1 MPVAVI
7 SFRIVGNIYS
17 PYATG
22 DCPGRRGRRR
32 KSENLPE
39 SDNLYCFRGSRT
51 MNEEHKQ
58 LLFLLTMTDTN
69 QGGRVNA
76 RCLMGVVF
84 IQQNI
89 DMKKFLWVIGG
100 VLMLWGI
107 PLSGQQSV
115 APEIPESAVRMT
127 KVSGQV
133 VDENTGDGI
142 PLATISVTGL
152 GWGTVCDMKGYFK
165 VEVPVNQPA
174 ELTVRS
180 VGYETKT
187 LVLESDVTGNLVVR
201 LKKSLLNLDEVTV
214 TGTRTEKTVAETP
227 VMTRIVPSE
236 VLQRNDFESMIDVL
250 EYNIPGLRFNTDPRG
265 NNIQVQGLENSYI
278 LILVDGERL
287 STTPGGPIDFD
298 RLTTANIKKI
308 EVLKGAASALY
319 GSSAMGMVINIITDI
334 PKRPLEGWAKVRYGK
349 YNDLQLD
356 AGVGMKYKGFYAQ
369 TLFNRTSSDG
379 YDLTPET
386 PESFTENPSHHMT
399 IEEKLGW
406 NNQYSRITVKGSL
419 YWGEVENPWEST
431 APTHY
436 RSLTKTLQVNAEH
449 AFNDR
454 YKLYGT
460 YAGDFYTRKTV
471 YDFLYLPDST
481 NAWSHEQTV
490 RLVDEFKPWDN
501 LVIVKG
507 FEWNGTKNYNKM
519 QYGKEKTIR
528 DMDDANLF
536 AQADWMITDRL
547 EVIGGFRYTHNSEF
561 GSAFT
566 PKINLMYSPGNF
578 KIRAGYSRGFK
589 TPGLTELYSDF
600 NMGSVSHNIGNPDL
614 KAEHSD
620 YFSVSGEYTWQ
631 GRLMLTAELY
641 QNTVD
646 NKINSYNVDIEDPK
660 PGELGTELRYENV
673 KGVRIRG
680 AEATATYYPVSALL
694 LRTSYAFCDALNKET
709 GLQLSGNS
717 KHAMNW
723 SASLHGKLLKHEGAV
738 TLSGRWDSKRISKS
752 RRTETDDSGQEVEVI
767 TTRTKPGYTMW
778 KLTAQYTPWT
788 WKYMRLSVTGGVDN
802 LFDFVDTS
810 IIYDPGRRF
819 FGSLILR
826 F

>member
-1 MPVAVI
+1 
-7 SFRIVGNIYS
+7 
-17 PYATG
+17 
-22 DCPGRRGRRR
+22 
-32 KSENLPE
+32 
-39 SDNLYCFRGSRT
+39 
-51 MNEEHKQ
+51 
-58 LLFLLTMTDTN
+58 
-69 QGGRVNA
+69 
-76 RCLMGVVF
+76 MGVVF

-631 GRLMLTAELY
+631 GRLMLTAEVY

-646 NKINSYNVDIEDPK
+646 NKINSYNVDIEDPE

-694 LRTSYAFCDALNKET
+694 LRASYAFCDALNKET

-723 SASLHGKLLKHEGAV
+723 TASLHGKLLKHEGAV

-752 RRTETDDSGQEVEVI
+752 RRTETDDFGQDVEVI

-810 IIYDPGRRF
+810 ITYDPGRRF

>member
-1 MPVAVI
+1 
-7 SFRIVGNIYS
+7 
-17 PYATG
+17 
-22 DCPGRRGRRR
+22 
-32 KSENLPE
+32 
-39 SDNLYCFRGSRT
+39 
-51 MNEEHKQ
+51 
-58 LLFLLTMTDTN
+58 
-69 QGGRVNA
+69 
-76 RCLMGVVF
+76 MGVVF

-406 NNQYSRITVKGSL
+406 NNQYSRIMVKGSL

>member
-1 MPVAVI
+1 
-7 SFRIVGNIYS
+7 
-17 PYATG
+17 
-22 DCPGRRGRRR
+22 
-32 KSENLPE
+32 
-39 SDNLYCFRGSRT
+39 
-51 MNEEHKQ
+51 
-58 LLFLLTMTDTN
+58 
-69 QGGRVNA
+69 
-76 RCLMGVVF
+76 MGVVF

-673 KGVRIRG
+673 KGARIRG

>member
-1 MPVAVI
+1 
-7 SFRIVGNIYS
+7 
-17 PYATG
+17 
-22 DCPGRRGRRR
+22 
-32 KSENLPE
+32 
-39 SDNLYCFRGSRT
+39 
-51 MNEEHKQ
+51 
-58 LLFLLTMTDTN
+58 
-69 QGGRVNA
+69 
-76 RCLMGVVF
+76 MGVVF

-660 PGELGTELRYENV
+660 PGELGTVLRYENV

>member
-1 MPVAVI
+1 
-7 SFRIVGNIYS
+7 
-17 PYATG
+17 
-22 DCPGRRGRRR
+22 
-32 KSENLPE
+32 
-39 SDNLYCFRGSRT
+39 
-51 MNEEHKQ
+51 
-58 LLFLLTMTDTN
+58 
-69 QGGRVNA
+69 
-76 RCLMGVVF
+76 MGVVF

-589 TPGLTELYSDF
+589 TPCLTELYSDF

>member
-1 MPVAVI
+1 
-7 SFRIVGNIYS
+7 
-17 PYATG
+17 
-22 DCPGRRGRRR
+22 
-32 KSENLPE
+32 
-39 SDNLYCFRGSRT
+39 
-51 MNEEHKQ
+51 
-58 LLFLLTMTDTN
+58 
-69 QGGRVNA
+69 
-76 RCLMGVVF
+76 MGVVF

-349 YNDLQLD
+349 YNDLKLD

-717 KHAMNW
+717 KHATNW

>member
-1 MPVAVI
+1 
-7 SFRIVGNIYS
+7 
-17 PYATG
+17 
-22 DCPGRRGRRR
+22 
-32 KSENLPE
+32 
-39 SDNLYCFRGSRT
+39 
-51 MNEEHKQ
+51 
-58 LLFLLTMTDTN
+58 
-69 QGGRVNA
+69 
-76 RCLMGVVF
+76 
-84 IQQNI
+84 
-89 DMKKFLWVIGG
+89 MKKFLWGIGC

-107 PLSGQQSV
+107 PLFGQQSV
-115 APEIPESAVRMT
+115 APEIPESAVRTT

-133 VDENTGDGI
+133 VDENTGAGI

-723 SASLHGKLLKHEGAV
+723 SASLHGKLLKHEEAV

>member
-1 MPVAVI
+1 
-7 SFRIVGNIYS
+7 
-17 PYATG
+17 
-22 DCPGRRGRRR
+22 
-32 KSENLPE
+32 
-39 SDNLYCFRGSRT
+39 
-51 MNEEHKQ
+51 
-58 LLFLLTMTDTN
+58 
-69 QGGRVNA
+69 
-76 RCLMGVVF
+76 
-84 IQQNI
+84 
-89 DMKKFLWVIGG
+89 MKKFLWVIGC

-227 VMTRIVPSE
+227 VMARIVPSE

>member
-1 MPVAVI
+1 
-7 SFRIVGNIYS
+7 
-17 PYATG
+17 
-22 DCPGRRGRRR
+22 
-32 KSENLPE
+32 
-39 SDNLYCFRGSRT
+39 
-51 MNEEHKQ
+51 
-58 LLFLLTMTDTN
+58 
-69 QGGRVNA
+69 
-76 RCLMGVVF
+76 MGVVF

-810 IIYDPGRRF
+810 IIYDL
-819 FGSLILR
+819 SLIHI
-826 F
+826 

>member
-1 MPVAVI
+1 
-7 SFRIVGNIYS
+7 
-17 PYATG
+17 
-22 DCPGRRGRRR
+22 
-32 KSENLPE
+32 
-39 SDNLYCFRGSRT
+39 
-51 MNEEHKQ
+51 
-58 LLFLLTMTDTN
+58 
-69 QGGRVNA
+69 
-76 RCLMGVVF
+76 
-84 IQQNI
+84 
-89 DMKKFLWVIGG
+89 MKKFLWVIGC

-819 FGSLILR
+819 FDK
-826 F
+826 

>member
-1 MPVAVI
+1 
-7 SFRIVGNIYS
+7 
-17 PYATG
+17 
-22 DCPGRRGRRR
+22 
-32 KSENLPE
+32 
-39 SDNLYCFRGSRT
+39 
-51 MNEEHKQ
+51 
-58 LLFLLTMTDTN
+58 
-69 QGGRVNA
+69 
-76 RCLMGVVF
+76 MGVVF

-507 FEWNGTKNYNKM
+507 FEWNGTKNYNRM

>member
-1 MPVAVI
+1 M
-7 SFRIVGNIYS
+7 
-17 PYATG
+17 
-22 DCPGRRGRRR
+22 
-32 KSENLPE
+32 
-39 SDNLYCFRGSRT
+39 
-51 MNEEHKQ
+51 
-58 LLFLLTMTDTN
+58 LT
-69 QGGRVNA
+69 
-76 RCLMGVVF
+76 
-84 IQQNI
+84 I
-89 DMKKFLWVIGG
+89 IGG

-133 VDENTGDGI
+133 VDENTGDGL

>member
-1 MPVAVI
+1 M
-7 SFRIVGNIYS
+7 
-17 PYATG
+17 
-22 DCPGRRGRRR
+22 
-32 KSENLPE
+32 
-39 SDNLYCFRGSRT
+39 
-51 MNEEHKQ
+51 
-58 LLFLLTMTDTN
+58 
-69 QGGRVNA
+69 
-76 RCLMGVVF
+76 
-84 IQQNI
+84 
-89 DMKKFLWVIGG
+89 
-100 VLMLWGI
+100 
-107 PLSGQQSV
+107 
-115 APEIPESAVRMT
+115 
-127 KVSGQV
+127 
-133 VDENTGDGI
+133 
-142 PLATISVTGL
+142 

-578 KIRAGYSRGFK
+578 KIRAGYSRGFM

>member
-1 MPVAVI
+1 
-7 SFRIVGNIYS
+7 
-17 PYATG
+17 
-22 DCPGRRGRRR
+22 
-32 KSENLPE
+32 
-39 SDNLYCFRGSRT
+39 
-51 MNEEHKQ
+51 
-58 LLFLLTMTDTN
+58 
-69 QGGRVNA
+69 
-76 RCLMGVVF
+76 MGVVF

-566 PKINLMYSPGNF
+566 PKINMMYSPGNF

>member
-1 MPVAVI
+1 
-7 SFRIVGNIYS
+7 
-17 PYATG
+17 
-22 DCPGRRGRRR
+22 
-32 KSENLPE
+32 
-39 SDNLYCFRGSRT
+39 
-51 MNEEHKQ
+51 
-58 LLFLLTMTDTN
+58 
-69 QGGRVNA
+69 
-76 RCLMGVVF
+76 
-84 IQQNI
+84 
-89 DMKKFLWVIGG
+89 MKKFLWVIGC

-115 APEIPESAVRMT
+115 APEIPDSAVRMT

>member
-1 MPVAVI
+1 
-7 SFRIVGNIYS
+7 
-17 PYATG
+17 
-22 DCPGRRGRRR
+22 
-32 KSENLPE
+32 
-39 SDNLYCFRGSRT
+39 
-51 MNEEHKQ
+51 
-58 LLFLLTMTDTN
+58 
-69 QGGRVNA
+69 
-76 RCLMGVVF
+76 MGVVF

-723 SASLHGKLLKHEGAV
+723 SASLHGKLLKRDGAL

-752 RRTETDDSGQEVEVI
+752 RRTETDDSGNETEVI
-767 TTRTKPGYTMW
+767 TTSTKPGYTMW

>member
-1 MPVAVI
+1 
-7 SFRIVGNIYS
+7 
-17 PYATG
+17 
-22 DCPGRRGRRR
+22 
-32 KSENLPE
+32 
-39 SDNLYCFRGSRT
+39 
-51 MNEEHKQ
+51 
-58 LLFLLTMTDTN
+58 
-69 QGGRVNA
+69 
-76 RCLMGVVF
+76 
-84 IQQNI
+84 
-89 DMKKFLWVIGG
+89 MKKFLWVIGC

-723 SASLHGKLLKHEGAV
+723 RASLHGKLLKHEGAV

>member
-1 MPVAVI
+1 
-7 SFRIVGNIYS
+7 
-17 PYATG
+17 
-22 DCPGRRGRRR
+22 
-32 KSENLPE
+32 
-39 SDNLYCFRGSRT
+39 
-51 MNEEHKQ
+51 
-58 LLFLLTMTDTN
+58 
-69 QGGRVNA
+69 
-76 RCLMGVVF
+76 
-84 IQQNI
+84 
-89 DMKKFLWVIGG
+89 MKKFLWVIGC

-641 QNTVD
+641 KNTVD
-646 NKINSYNVDIEDPK
+646 NKINSYSVDIEDPK

>member
-1 MPVAVI
+1 
-7 SFRIVGNIYS
+7 
-17 PYATG
+17 
-22 DCPGRRGRRR
+22 
-32 KSENLPE
+32 
-39 SDNLYCFRGSRT
+39 
-51 MNEEHKQ
+51 
-58 LLFLLTMTDTN
+58 
-69 QGGRVNA
+69 
-76 RCLMGVVF
+76 
-84 IQQNI
+84 
-89 DMKKFLWVIGG
+89 MKKFLWVIGG

-334 PKRPLEGWAKVRYGK
+334 PKRPQEGWAKVRYGK

>member
-1 MPVAVI
+1 
-7 SFRIVGNIYS
+7 
-17 PYATG
+17 
-22 DCPGRRGRRR
+22 
-32 KSENLPE
+32 
-39 SDNLYCFRGSRT
+39 
-51 MNEEHKQ
+51 
-58 LLFLLTMTDTN
+58 
-69 QGGRVNA
+69 
-76 RCLMGVVF
+76 MGVVF

-778 KLTAQYTPWT
+778 KLTARYTPWT

>member
-1 MPVAVI
+1 
-7 SFRIVGNIYS
+7 
-17 PYATG
+17 
-22 DCPGRRGRRR
+22 
-32 KSENLPE
+32 
-39 SDNLYCFRGSRT
+39 
-51 MNEEHKQ
+51 
-58 LLFLLTMTDTN
+58 
-69 QGGRVNA
+69 
-76 RCLMGVVF
+76 
-84 IQQNI
+84 
-89 DMKKFLWVIGG
+89 MKKFLWVIGC

-319 GSSAMGMVINIITDI
+319 GSSAMGMVIDIITDI

>member
-1 MPVAVI
+1 
-7 SFRIVGNIYS
+7 
-17 PYATG
+17 
-22 DCPGRRGRRR
+22 
-32 KSENLPE
+32 
-39 SDNLYCFRGSRT
+39 
-51 MNEEHKQ
+51 
-58 LLFLLTMTDTN
+58 
-69 QGGRVNA
+69 
-76 RCLMGVVF
+76 MGVVF

-278 LILVDGERL
+278 LILLDGERL

>member
-1 MPVAVI
+1 
-7 SFRIVGNIYS
+7 
-17 PYATG
+17 
-22 DCPGRRGRRR
+22 
-32 KSENLPE
+32 
-39 SDNLYCFRGSRT
+39 
-51 MNEEHKQ
+51 
-58 LLFLLTMTDTN
+58 
-69 QGGRVNA
+69 
-76 RCLMGVVF
+76 
-84 IQQNI
+84 
-89 DMKKFLWVIGG
+89 
-100 VLMLWGI
+100 
-107 PLSGQQSV
+107 
-115 APEIPESAVRMT
+115 MT

-349 YNDLQLD
+349 YHDLQLD

>member
-1 MPVAVI
+1 
-7 SFRIVGNIYS
+7 
-17 PYATG
+17 
-22 DCPGRRGRRR
+22 
-32 KSENLPE
+32 
-39 SDNLYCFRGSRT
+39 
-51 MNEEHKQ
+51 
-58 LLFLLTMTDTN
+58 
-69 QGGRVNA
+69 
-76 RCLMGVVF
+76 MGVVF

-187 LVLESDVTGNLVVR
+187 LVLKSDVTGNLVVR

>member
-1 MPVAVI
+1 
-7 SFRIVGNIYS
+7 
-17 PYATG
+17 
-22 DCPGRRGRRR
+22 
-32 KSENLPE
+32 
-39 SDNLYCFRGSRT
+39 
-51 MNEEHKQ
+51 
-58 LLFLLTMTDTN
+58 
-69 QGGRVNA
+69 
-76 RCLMGVVF
+76 MGVVF

-490 RLVDEFKPWDN
+490 RLVDEFKPRDN

>member
-1 MPVAVI
+1 
-7 SFRIVGNIYS
+7 
-17 PYATG
+17 
-22 DCPGRRGRRR
+22 
-32 KSENLPE
+32 
-39 SDNLYCFRGSRT
+39 
-51 MNEEHKQ
+51 
-58 LLFLLTMTDTN
+58 
-69 QGGRVNA
+69 
-76 RCLMGVVF
+76 MGVVF

-767 TTRTKPGYTMW
+767 TTRTKTGYTMW

>member
-1 MPVAVI
+1 
-7 SFRIVGNIYS
+7 
-17 PYATG
+17 
-22 DCPGRRGRRR
+22 
-32 KSENLPE
+32 
-39 SDNLYCFRGSRT
+39 
-51 MNEEHKQ
+51 
-58 LLFLLTMTDTN
+58 
-69 QGGRVNA
+69 
-76 RCLMGVVF
+76 
-84 IQQNI
+84 
-89 DMKKFLWVIGG
+89 MKKFLWVIGC

-680 AEATATYYPVSALL
+680 AEATATGYPVSALL

>member
-1 MPVAVI
+1 
-7 SFRIVGNIYS
+7 
-17 PYATG
+17 
-22 DCPGRRGRRR
+22 
-32 KSENLPE
+32 
-39 SDNLYCFRGSRT
+39 
-51 MNEEHKQ
+51 
-58 LLFLLTMTDTN
+58 
-69 QGGRVNA
+69 
-76 RCLMGVVF
+76 
-84 IQQNI
+84 
-89 DMKKFLWVIGG
+89 MKKFLWVIGC

-107 PLSGQQSV
+107 PLFGQQSV

-802 LFDFVDTS
+802 LFDFVGTS

>member
-1 MPVAVI
+1 
-7 SFRIVGNIYS
+7 
-17 PYATG
+17 
-22 DCPGRRGRRR
+22 
-32 KSENLPE
+32 
-39 SDNLYCFRGSRT
+39 
-51 MNEEHKQ
+51 
-58 LLFLLTMTDTN
+58 
-69 QGGRVNA
+69 
-76 RCLMGVVF
+76 
-84 IQQNI
+84 
-89 DMKKFLWVIGG
+89 MKKFLWVIGC

-778 KLTAQYTPWT
+778 ILTAQYTPWT

>member
-1 MPVAVI
+1 
-7 SFRIVGNIYS
+7 
-17 PYATG
+17 
-22 DCPGRRGRRR
+22 
-32 KSENLPE
+32 
-39 SDNLYCFRGSRT
+39 
-51 MNEEHKQ
+51 
-58 LLFLLTMTDTN
+58 
-69 QGGRVNA
+69 
-76 RCLMGVVF
+76 
-84 IQQNI
+84 
-89 DMKKFLWVIGG
+89 MKKFLWVIGG

-214 TGTRTEKTVAETP
+214 TGTRTEKTVAEMP

>member
-1 MPVAVI
+1 
-7 SFRIVGNIYS
+7 
-17 PYATG
+17 
-22 DCPGRRGRRR
+22 
-32 KSENLPE
+32 
-39 SDNLYCFRGSRT
+39 
-51 MNEEHKQ
+51 
-58 LLFLLTMTDTN
+58 
-69 QGGRVNA
+69 
-76 RCLMGVVF
+76 
-84 IQQNI
+84 
-89 DMKKFLWVIGG
+89 MKKFLWVIGG

-142 PLATISVTGL
+142 PLATISITGL

>member
-1 MPVAVI
+1 
-7 SFRIVGNIYS
+7 
-17 PYATG
+17 
-22 DCPGRRGRRR
+22 
-32 KSENLPE
+32 
-39 SDNLYCFRGSRT
+39 
-51 MNEEHKQ
+51 
-58 LLFLLTMTDTN
+58 
-69 QGGRVNA
+69 
-76 RCLMGVVF
+76 MGVVF

-660 PGELGTELRYENV
+660 PGELVTELRYENV

>member
-1 MPVAVI
+1 
-7 SFRIVGNIYS
+7 
-17 PYATG
+17 
-22 DCPGRRGRRR
+22 
-32 KSENLPE
+32 
-39 SDNLYCFRGSRT
+39 
-51 MNEEHKQ
+51 
-58 LLFLLTMTDTN
+58 
-69 QGGRVNA
+69 
-76 RCLMGVVF
+76 MGVVF

-174 ELTVRS
+174 ELTARS

>member
-1 MPVAVI
+1 
-7 SFRIVGNIYS
+7 
-17 PYATG
+17 
-22 DCPGRRGRRR
+22 
-32 KSENLPE
+32 
-39 SDNLYCFRGSRT
+39 
-51 MNEEHKQ
+51 
-58 LLFLLTMTDTN
+58 
-69 QGGRVNA
+69 
-76 RCLMGVVF
+76 MGVVF

-723 SASLHGKLLKHEGAV
+723 SASLHGKLLKHDVAV

>member
-1 MPVAVI
+1 
-7 SFRIVGNIYS
+7 
-17 PYATG
+17 
-22 DCPGRRGRRR
+22 
-32 KSENLPE
+32 
-39 SDNLYCFRGSRT
+39 
-51 MNEEHKQ
+51 
-58 LLFLLTMTDTN
+58 
-69 QGGRVNA
+69 
-76 RCLMGVVF
+76 MGVVF

-788 WKYMRLSVTGGVDN
+788 WK
-802 LFDFVDTS
+802 
-810 IIYDPGRRF
+810 
-819 FGSLILR
+819 
-826 F
+826 

>member
-1 MPVAVI
+1 
-7 SFRIVGNIYS
+7 
-17 PYATG
+17 
-22 DCPGRRGRRR
+22 
-32 KSENLPE
+32 
-39 SDNLYCFRGSRT
+39 
-51 MNEEHKQ
+51 
-58 LLFLLTMTDTN
+58 
-69 QGGRVNA
+69 
-76 RCLMGVVF
+76 MGVVF

-133 VDENTGDGI
+133 VDENTGDGL

-386 PESFTENPSHHMT
+386 PESFTENPSHHMA

>member
-1 MPVAVI
+1 
-7 SFRIVGNIYS
+7 
-17 PYATG
+17 
-22 DCPGRRGRRR
+22 
-32 KSENLPE
+32 
-39 SDNLYCFRGSRT
+39 
-51 MNEEHKQ
+51 
-58 LLFLLTMTDTN
+58 
-69 QGGRVNA
+69 
-76 RCLMGVVF
+76 MGVVF

-308 EVLKGAASALY
+308 EVFKGAASALY

>member
-1 MPVAVI
+1 
-7 SFRIVGNIYS
+7 
-17 PYATG
+17 
-22 DCPGRRGRRR
+22 
-32 KSENLPE
+32 
-39 SDNLYCFRGSRT
+39 
-51 MNEEHKQ
+51 
-58 LLFLLTMTDTN
+58 
-69 QGGRVNA
+69 
-76 RCLMGVVF
+76 MGVVF

-386 PESFTENPSHHMT
+386 PESFTENRSHHMA

-406 NNQYSRITVKGSL
+406 NNQYFRITVKGSL

-481 NAWSHEQTV
+481 NAWSHEQTI

>member
-1 MPVAVI
+1 
-7 SFRIVGNIYS
+7 
-17 PYATG
+17 
-22 DCPGRRGRRR
+22 
-32 KSENLPE
+32 
-39 SDNLYCFRGSRT
+39 
-51 MNEEHKQ
+51 
-58 LLFLLTMTDTN
+58 
-69 QGGRVNA
+69 
-76 RCLMGVVF
+76 MGVVF

-752 RRTETDDSGQEVEVI
+752 RRTETDYSGQEVEVI